1 MSELTHLYS
10 NDEHDDIPMV
20 ISYDYQPYESTN
32 FSPNWG
38 DGYPGCDEGVDITM
52 VTVYGLEIVLPDE
65 LRSKLEDICLEREH
79 SCQEAGCE

>member
-32 FSPNWG
+32 FSPQSG
-38 DGYPGCDEGVDITM
+38 DGYPGCDEQVVITQ
-52 VTVYGLEIVLPDE
+52 VTVYGLEIALTQE
-65 LRSKLEDICLEREH
+65 LGSELEDICLEREH
-79 SCQEAGCE
+79 SC